1 MRTGACLLPVD
12 RRRRCI
18 YHVSS
23 LALLRPRT
31 PARDRIPF
39 FARPSSSSSFSPSE
53 FGYRLLQR
61 PRIEFC
67 HSLFPPT
74 RLSHGLAPPSLP
86 PLFHFILASAISS
99 DEGVNGII
107 PLTDCP
113 SVPLRGASVA
123 FRTLCCVPFRRRRRR
138 PGALLPFRLPSFVLS
153 ENEEPSRRSRFPPIP
168 ATSRRG
174 AALRLATSCAA

>member
-1 MRTGACLLPVD
+1 MHRTGTGPGACLLPVD

-23 LALLRPRT
+23 LALLRPRS

-39 FARPSSSSSFSPSE
+39 FARPSSSSSSFPPSE

-86 PLFHFILASAISS
+86 SLFHFILASAISS
-99 DEGVNGII
+99 DEDGNGII

-113 SVPLRGASVA
+113 SASVHLRGASVA
-123 FRTLCCVPFRRRRRR
+123 FRTLCCVPFRRHRRR
-138 PGALLPFRLPSFVLS
+138 PGALLPF
-153 ENEEPSRRSRFPPIP
+153 
-168 ATSRRG
+168 
-174 AALRLATSCAA
+174 

>member
-1 MRTGACLLPVD
+1 MPVD

-23 LALLRPRT
+23 LALLRPRP

-86 PLFHFILASAISS
+86 SLFHFILASAISS
-99 DEGVNGII
+99 DEDGNGII

-113 SVPLRGASVA
+113 SVHLRGASVA
-123 FRTLCCVPFRRRRRR
+123 FRTLCCVPFRRRR

-168 ATSRRG
+168 ATRRRG

>member
-1 MRTGACLLPVD
+1 MSPPHLSARQ
-12 RRRRCI
+12 
-18 YHVSS
+18 
-23 LALLRPRT
+23 

-39 FARPSSSSSFSPSE
+39 FARPASFFPPSE

-86 PLFHFILASAISS
+86 SLLNFILASAISS
-99 DEGVNGII
+99 DEDGNGII
-107 PLTDCP
+107 LLTDCP

-123 FRTLCCVPFRRRRRR
+123 FRSLCCVPFCRRRRRR